1 MMLSSLH
8 SISKKGFIASSILGA
23 LLILVS
29 TIYGKN
35 ECFLWAN
42 GNGGKMADFFFKY
55 ITHLG
60 DGAIFIPLFI
70 WILWKHKSFWRLIIL
85 TAVFSTIITQGAKL
99 FLFNGAPRPTKAITD
114 AFIHQV
120 AGVEVH
126 QFNSFPSGH
135 TATAFA
141 AYLLILIIHPSKYW
155 LVFGFILTSL
165 IAYSRVYLAQHFP
178 IDLGAGIFAAVISV
192 VLSYSI
198 IYQKKS
204 PTK

>member
-8 SISKKGFIASSILGA
+8 SISKKGFISSSILGA

-42 GNGGKMADFFFKY
+42 GNGGKMADFVFKY

-60 DGAIFIPLFI
+60 DGAIFIPLLI
-70 WILWKHKSFWRLIIL
+70 WIVWKHKDFWKLTVL
-85 TAVFSTIITQGAKL
+85 TAVFSSVITQGAKQ
-99 FLFNGAPRPTKAITD
+99 FFFHGAPRPTKAITD

-126 QFNSFPSGH
+126 QINSFPSGH

-155 LVFGFILTSL
+155 LILGLILASF

-178 IDLGAGIFAAVISV
+178 LDIGAGMLIAVFATYCSMW
-192 VLSYSI
+192 VLSNKGRS
-198 IYQKKS
+198 
-204 PTK
+204 